1 MATMTLERFH
11 EKLNTLV
18 KTGGLSRALAAGA
31 AELGIEMENTAKTN
45 YLTGPRPGKLGVVS
59 GDLRR
64 SVKWN
69 TRSTGS
75 GLRVWIQAGGGPAAV
90 DYADKHELGIG
101 VRQRPFLRPARA
113 EGIGMAPRI
122 FTKHVAGALRSG
134 LGGA

>member
-1 MATMTLERFH
+1 MTLERFH

-18 KTGGLSRALAAGA
+18 KTGGLSRALASGA
-31 AELGIEMENTAKTN
+31 AELGIEMQNTAETK

-59 GDLRR
+59 GALRR
-64 SVKWN
+64 SVAWN
-69 TRSTGS
+69 TKSTGR
-75 GLRVWIQAGGGPAAV
+75 GLLINLQAGGGPEAV
-90 DYADKHELGIG
+90 DYAAKHELGIG

-113 EGIGMAPRI
+113 EGLGMAPRI